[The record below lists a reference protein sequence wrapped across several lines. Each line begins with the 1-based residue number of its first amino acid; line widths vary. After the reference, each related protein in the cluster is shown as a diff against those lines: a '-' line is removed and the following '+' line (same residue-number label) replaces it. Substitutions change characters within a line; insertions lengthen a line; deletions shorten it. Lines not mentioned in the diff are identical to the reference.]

1 MLLIQNTTIQMK
13 KTLLYSIIIS
23 ALFNSCSHEKVKQG
37 AIIYRIEYQLPDSLN
52 KYLAYLPKS
61 ATVYFKGDSA
71 VSIQQS
77 NDESTTVISN
87 KPANF
92 MRVLLKSTA
101 KKYVIDYN
109 KTEQAEEAPASLCY
123 TYKASNETKVI
134 AGHKVLKYMLIDKAT
149 GESSEAWFTREVS
162 VIPNSLTM
170 SFDTTHGVPM
180 AFTTNQNGMIITT
193 TVKEIKFEPV
203 PEGVFSTPPGY
214 EPLTPKQLRDLPVEN

>member
-1 MLLIQNTTIQMK
+1 MK
-13 KTLLYSIIIS
+13 KILLYSIIIT
-23 ALFNSCSHEKVKQG
+23 ALFSSCSNKTVQQG
-37 AIIYRIEYQLPDSLN
+37 SITYRIEYRLPDSLN

-77 NDESTTVISN
+77 NDESTTVITD
-87 KPANF
+87 KPANL
-92 MRVLLKSTA
+92 MRVLLQSTA

-109 KTEQAEEAPASLCY
+109 KAEQAEEVPARLGY
-123 TYKASNETKVI
+123 TYKAGIETKII
-134 AGHKVLKYMLIDKAT
+134 AGHKTLKYTLTDKAT
-149 GESSEAWFTREVS
+149 GESSEAWFTQEVS
-162 VIPNSLTM
+162 VIPNSLTT
-170 SFDTTHGVPM
+170 SFDTTHGVPL

-203 PEGVFSTPPGY
+203 PAGIFSTPPGF

>member
-1 MLLIQNTTIQMK
+1 MQQG
-13 KTLLYSIIIS
+13 SIT
-23 ALFNSCSHEKVKQG
+23 
-37 AIIYRIEYQLPDSLN
+37 YRIEYRLPDSLN

-77 NDESTTVISN
+77 NDESTTVITD
-87 KPANF
+87 KPANL
-92 MRVLLKSTA
+92 MRVLLQSTA

-109 KTEQAEEAPASLCY
+109 KAEQAEEVPARLGY
-123 TYKASNETKVI
+123 TYKAGIETKII
-134 AGHKVLKYMLIDKAT
+134 AGHKTLKYTLTDKAT
-149 GESSEAWFTREVS
+149 GESSEAWFTQEVS

-170 SFDTTHGVPM
+170 SFDTTHGVPL

-203 PEGVFSTPPGY
+203 PAGIFSTPPGF